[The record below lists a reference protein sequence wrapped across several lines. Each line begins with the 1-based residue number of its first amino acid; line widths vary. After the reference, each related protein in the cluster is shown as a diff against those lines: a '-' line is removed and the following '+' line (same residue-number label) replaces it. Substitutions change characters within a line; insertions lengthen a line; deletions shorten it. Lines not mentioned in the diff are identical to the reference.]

1 MPNIPKNV
9 FIVPYKNRPQHK
21 YFFSN
26 YLNIIMDDR
35 DDYEIYF
42 SHQCDNRSFNRGGTK
57 NIGFLAVK
65 AKYPNDYKNINFIFN
80 DIDTIPFADIFDYE
94 TVPGTVNHFYGFKF
108 ALGGIVSFKG
118 ADFESVN
125 GYPNFWGWGQEDNAL
140 QTRCQRKKMIIDRSQ
155 FYPIGDPNIIQLF
168 DGVSRI
174 INRNEQLRGK
184 NDNGIEG
191 LRTIHKL
198 EYTIDTESMN
208 PLDNIHTIISDRIF
222 IINITTFMTG
232 NIYDQ
237 STLYKYDLREP
248 SKKIL
253 RPDKKTDINVVEFVN
268 NWTNIPFYPTTEIK
282 NEMIQKYGKQRA
294 TTLIEDMYKKSME
307 PTTLLVPSSSS
318 SPSSSPSLPSSSPS
332 LPSSSSSRP
341 SSSINLSNRINL
353 LNQYQNKLLEL
364 QKYNES
370 LLQSKPNKIIVKQN
384 INNYAPEYSRVIHAK
399 PNPSA
404 SVNIRLGGLYPH

>member
-1 MPNIPKNV
+1 
-9 FIVPYKNRPQHK
+9 
-21 YFFSN
+21 
-26 YLNIIMDDR
+26 
-35 DDYEIYF
+35 
-42 SHQCDNRSFNRGGTK
+42 
-57 NIGFLAVK
+57 
-65 AKYPNDYKNINFIFN
+65 
-80 DIDTIPFADIFDYE
+80 
-94 TVPGTVNHFYGFKF
+94 
-108 ALGGIVSFKG
+108 
-118 ADFESVN
+118 
-125 GYPNFWGWGQEDNAL
+125 
-140 QTRCQRKKMIIDRSQ
+140 MIIDRSQ

-307 PTTLLVPSSSS
+307 PTTLLVPS
-318 SPSSSPSLPSSSPS
+318 PSLPSSSSRPSSSS